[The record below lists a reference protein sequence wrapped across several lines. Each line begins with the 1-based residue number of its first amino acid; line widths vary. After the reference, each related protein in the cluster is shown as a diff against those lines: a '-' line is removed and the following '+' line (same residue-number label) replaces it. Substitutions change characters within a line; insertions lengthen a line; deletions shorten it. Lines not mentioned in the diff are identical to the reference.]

1 MISMEYLASILGVSP
16 PSLSP
21 VCSSS
26 VRTEAARNS
35 AWRLGGTRARN
46 GLTALTA
53 ATSWLWLVKVK
64 EDSCTCSTVQYS
76 TVQYRLLHLAADRPQ
91 PRPRQQPPEL
101 RGRVCCV
108 LVHWDVCLNIL
119 KNNMY

>member
-1 MISMEYLASILGVSP
+1 MWATKRRYLIIRVLSRSLLLVTVMLLVHLASILGVSP

-21 VCSSS
+21 VCSSR

-64 EDSCTCSTVQYS
+64 EDSCTYS
-76 TVQYRLLHLAADRPQ
+76 TV
-91 PRPRQQPPEL
+91 
-101 RGRVCCV
+101 
-108 LVHWDVCLNIL
+108 
-119 KNNMY
+119 

>member
-16 PSLSP
+16 

-26 VRTEAARNS
+26 VRTEAAMNS

-46 GLTALTA
+46 GLTARTA

-64 EDSCTCSTVQYS
+64 EDSCTYSTVQYS
-76 TVQYRLLHLAADRPQ
+76 TVQCTTVQYSTDSCTSQLTGLSPAPATSRLNSEA
-91 PRPRQQPPEL
+91 
-101 RGRVCCV
+101 GSVV
-108 LVHWDVCLNIL
+108 SWYTG
-119 KNNMY
+119 MYVSTS